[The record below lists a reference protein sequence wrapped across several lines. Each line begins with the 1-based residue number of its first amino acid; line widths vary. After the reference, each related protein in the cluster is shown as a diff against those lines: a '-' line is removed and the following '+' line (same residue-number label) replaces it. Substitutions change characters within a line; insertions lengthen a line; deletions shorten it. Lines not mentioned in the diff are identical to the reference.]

1 MCGKE
6 TATEAEREAG
16 KGIKRSRSGILR
28 TGGHVEG
35 LEAIMIRDD
44 ERICERRQ
52 RGDRREREGCAL
64 KRRQLPRL
72 SFRDANSTPFDP
84 AAASIVLR
92 NRKKI
97 DFENIRGETIQLEG
111 NVTRIRR
118 SRLPWKCNQV
128 ERE

>member
-1 MCGKE
+1 MRKGDSNRGGK
-6 TATEAEREAG
+6 TEAG

-44 ERICERRQ
+44 ERICERWQ

-72 SFRDANSTPFDP
+72 SFREMQIARPLTPRQHQLFCETEKK
-84 AAASIVLR
+84 SIL
-92 NRKKI
+92 KI
-97 DFENIRGETIQLEG
+97 FEAKQFN
-111 NVTRIRR
+111 
-118 SRLPWKCNQV
+118 
-128 ERE
+128 